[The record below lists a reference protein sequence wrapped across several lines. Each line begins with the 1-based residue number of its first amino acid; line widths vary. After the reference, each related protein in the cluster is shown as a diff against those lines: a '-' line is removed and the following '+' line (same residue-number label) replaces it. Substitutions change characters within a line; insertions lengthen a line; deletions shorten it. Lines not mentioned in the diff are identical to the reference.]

1 MADRQDSLVGILRLA
16 LPGLM
21 ACYLFGS
28 TARSESSSSSDLDI
42 AVLLPPG
49 ERIPD
54 YLTLTARLS
63 DAAGRQVDLVDLRQA
78 GDFLRMEVLRDGH
91 PLFVADRDQLLAWE
105 GEAISEYGSHMH
117 RIRSLLEDFR
127 LTGVGYSG

>member
-1 MADRQDSLVGILRLA
+1 MPR
-16 LPGLM
+16 LM

-28 TARSESSSSSDLDI
+28 AARNEASPSSDLDV

-54 YLTLTARLS
+54 YLTLSALLS

-78 GDFLRMEVLRDGH
+78 GDFLRVEVLRDGR
-91 PLFVADRDQLLAWE
+91 PFYVADREQVLVWE
-105 GEAISEYGSHMH
+105 GEAISEYGSHME
-117 RIRSLLEDFR
+117 RIRPLLEDFKR
-127 LTGVGYSG
+127 TGVGYAG